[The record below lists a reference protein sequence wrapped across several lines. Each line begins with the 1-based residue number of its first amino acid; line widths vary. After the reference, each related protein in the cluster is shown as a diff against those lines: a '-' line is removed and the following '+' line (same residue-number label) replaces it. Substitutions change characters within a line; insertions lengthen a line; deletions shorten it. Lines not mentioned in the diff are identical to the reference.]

1 VARKS
6 GFGLSSLA
14 WLALGAVI
22 AGSAAQAQS
31 TCPAAL
37 PPGVACGTPSI
48 AGAPAGT
55 YNIDP
60 NHAAIVAKVSHIGYS
75 YSVFRFGKVTGSLAW
90 DPASPGKSRLT
101 AAVDTAS
108 IATPVP
114 GFPAELSG
122 PKYLNATAF
131 PQASFVSTAF
141 RRLDATHGKVD
152 GQFTFLGVTRPM
164 TFDVTLIGAG
174 KGFGAPR
181 MGIEATSSLDPKAY
195 GMSPF
200 FVVPIQLTI
209 DAEFAKAS

>member
-1 VARKS
+1 
-6 GFGLSSLA
+6 
-14 WLALGAVI
+14 
-22 AGSAAQAQS
+22 
-31 TCPAAL
+31 L
-37 PPGVACGTPSI
+37 PPGVYCGAPDP
-48 AGAPAGT
+48 AGAPGGT

-75 YSVFRFGKVTGSLAW
+75 YSVFRFGKVTGSLVW
-90 DPASPGKSRLT
+90 DPANMGNSRLT

-122 PKYLNATAF
+122 PQYLKSAAF
-131 PQASFVSTAF
+131 PQASFVSTGF
-141 RRLDATHGKVD
+141 HRLDATHGKVD

-181 MGIEATSSLDPKAY
+181 MGVEAVATLDPKAY

-200 FVVPIQLTI
+200 FVAPIELII
-209 DAEFAKAS
+209 DAEFAKAA

>member
-1 VARKS
+1 MFPRAMIVSA
-6 GFGLSSLA
+6 A
-14 WLALGAVI
+14 ALALAAGGAM
-22 AGSAAQAQS
+22 AA
-31 TCPAAL
+31 TPCPTGL
-37 PPGVACGTPSI
+37 PPGVTCGAPDL

-55 YNIDP
+55 YNVDP

-90 DPASPGKSRLT
+90 DPVSPGKSKLT

-122 PKYLNATAF
+122 PKYLNSAGF
-131 PQASFVSTAF
+131 PQATFTSTTF
-141 RRLDATHGKVD
+141 RRIDPTHGKVD

-181 MGIEATSSLDPKAY
+181 MGVEAVATLDPKAY

-200 FVVPIQLTI
+200 FVAPIELVI
-209 DAEFAKAS
+209 DAEFVKAA